1 MRRVTGPTAH
11 SQSVTSPVEN
21 VRVGGSTRTELRERL
36 RSHAVLLNAH
46 AETLLDHPVFELRD
60 AEVIGIVVVRVA
72 ELHLETGGTLSE
84 VFAAAL
90 DSGLELCPPD
100 TGPYLRLAMS
110 SQANAPDS
118 VLSAGRSPAGAIK
131 VASERLSDDVEFPTG
146 LYLRVVDGQQWLRGF
161 RCDDKYRFAPG
172 DRFAFRL
179 QDA

>member
-11 SQSVTSPVEN
+11 SQSVTSSVEN

-84 VFAAAL
+84 VFAAAF

-100 TGPYLRLAMS
+100 TGPYFRLS
-110 SQANAPDS
+110 FTSQTNAPDS
-118 VLSAGRSPAGAIK
+118 VLSAGRSPAGSVK
-131 VASERLSDDVEFPTG
+131 VAAAPLDEDVEFPKG
-146 LYLRVVDGQQWLRGF
+146 FYLRVVDHRCWLRGF
-161 RCDDKYRFAPG
+161 RCDDEYRFSP
-172 DRFAFRL
+172 DDQFAFRI
-179 QDA
+179 AEH